1 MITPFEWCQFLLH
14 TKSCVCMCLCVCM
27 CVRARVCVCVCVYMH
42 MGVLQIIQLLQ
53 ESQTL

>member
-1 MITPFEWCQFLLH
+1 MVSISLTHEKLRVH
-14 TKSCVCMCLCVCM
+14 VSLCVY
-27 CVRARVCVCVCVYMH
+27 VCVYMH

>member
-1 MITPFEWCQFLLH
+1 MVSISLTHE
-14 TKSCVCMCLCVCM
+14 KLCVHVSL
-27 CVRARVCVCVCVYMH
+27 CVYVCARACVCVYMH